1 MKRAA
6 AQASDAADALLDWLN
21 TQAPRRPPS
30 GRPLISAEA
39 GPPEQHG
46 TEPVAL
52 PAALSGPLACND
64 AVEPAGANPTRTVC
78 PTAAVMRLPNP
89 DWLHHRLT
97 ISGPPEAVAAF
108 KRAASGAGIIP
119 WRYDLDRMEEDFFH
133 LLVAPAAPPGSIGQP
148 PRPLSIGGA
157 RLFARQLRAAVGH
170 RHDVAVRA
178 VGHSRACLFDLHAL
192 VPVPPPILALGPD
205 EPETLAWLWEHWGTT
220 EALRHV
226 ADDSGAPAAGEA
238 VREAKPD
245 RWHLRFWS
253 ADWTPWR
260 ALNHLG
266 RQWPAL
272 RFDCRPSYEAS

>member
-21 TQAPRRPPS
+21 TQAPRRTPS

-39 GPPEQHG
+39 GTPEQHG
-46 TEPVAL
+46 TDPVAL
-52 PAALSGPLACND
+52 PAALSGPLARND

-78 PTAAVMRLPNP
+78 PPAAVMRLPNP

-97 ISGPPEAVAAF
+97 ISGPPEAVTAF

-119 WRYDLDRMEEDFFH
+119 WHYDLDRMEEDFFH

-148 PRPLSIGGA
+148 PRQLSIGGA

-170 RHDVAVRA
+170 RHAVAVRT

-192 VPVPPPILALGPD
+192 VPVPPRSWSSD
-205 EPETLAWLWEHWGTT
+205 RTSRKHWRGCGSTGARQKRCAMLRTTAARRPRARRCGKPSRTAGT
-220 EALRHV
+220 
-226 ADDSGAPAAGEA
+226 
-238 VREAKPD
+238 
-245 RWHLRFWS
+245 
-253 ADWTPWR
+253 
-260 ALNHLG
+260 
-266 RQWPAL
+266 
-272 RFDCRPSYEAS
+272 